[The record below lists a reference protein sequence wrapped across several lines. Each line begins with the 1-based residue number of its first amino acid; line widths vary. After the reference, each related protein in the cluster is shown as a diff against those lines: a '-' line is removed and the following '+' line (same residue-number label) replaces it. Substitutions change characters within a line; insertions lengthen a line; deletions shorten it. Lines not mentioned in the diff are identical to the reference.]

1 MTVPSPPSPD
11 KGHVEPIFIH
21 VDDLDFMGLLHNARY
36 AIMLE
41 RALTMYWEG
50 VGYSFASGATRH
62 PDTFIN
68 VAEYSIKYLRP
79 VVGTGNIRVHFWV
92 DHLGQSSVV
101 YAFRVLSEKDPTVHA
116 EGRRVHVKF
125 DPQTLRSAPWQE
137 ATRKIYE
144 SLMISLRLR
153 DQPRVLPQVGFETS

>member
-1 MTVPSPPSPD
+1 VTVPSQPSLEQ
-11 KGHVEPIFIH
+11 GHVESIFVH
-21 VDDLDFMGLLHNARY
+21 VDDLDFIGLLHNARY

-41 RALTMYWEG
+41 RALTMYWDG
-50 VGYSFASGATRH
+50 LGYGFASGATRH

-79 VVGTGNIRVHFWV
+79 IVGTGNIRVHFWV

-101 YAFRVLSEKDPTVHA
+101 YAFQVLLEKDSAVHA
-116 EGRRVHVKF
+116 EGRRVHIKF
-125 DPQTLRSAPWQE
+125 DPETLRPAPWQA

-144 SLMISLRLR
+144 SLMI
-153 DQPRVLPQVGFETS
+153 G